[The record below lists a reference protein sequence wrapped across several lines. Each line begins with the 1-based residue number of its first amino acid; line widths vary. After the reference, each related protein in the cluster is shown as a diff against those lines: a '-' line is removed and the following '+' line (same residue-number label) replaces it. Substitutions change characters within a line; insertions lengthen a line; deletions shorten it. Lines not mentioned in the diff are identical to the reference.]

1 VVIPSYHRLDRLP
14 VLIATYLGQ
23 GADEIVVVLDG
34 PHPGWESSVAVG
46 ADERIRVT
54 ELPQNVGLAV
64 ARIAGLRAS
73 VGDVVLA
80 VDDDVE
86 PGPGF
91 VEAHRRFHR
100 PGGDRVLQGFMPVAL
115 PARRGRDDA
124 PTYLYARD
132 YLRQAEAWRAGDST
146 TLLRSLWGGTL
157 SLPRELY
164 LRAEK
169 LRPSIRLDY
178 NEDLDLGL
186 RLELLGATARFDER
200 ARAAHRHSRG
210 LLAFERECIAR
221 GRAIAEL
228 ERRWGERPAQL
239 TPIIVIPRSYN
250 RLLGLLQRRVA
261 ARNDSGFLERMLELV
276 YRLAGLVRAWPVQDG
291 VARLLRRALAMR
303 GYRMALSASSP

>member
-14 VLIATYLGQ
+14 GLIATYLGQ

-34 PHPGWESSVAVG
+34 PHPGWEASVAVG

-54 ELPQNVGLAV
+54 ELPLNVGLAV

-91 VEAHRRFHR
+91 VETHRRFHR
-100 PGGDRVLQGFMPVAL
+100 PGGDRVLQGYMPVAL
-115 PARRGRDDA
+115 PTRRGRDDA

-210 LLAFERECIAR
+210 LRAFERECVAR

-239 TPIIVIPRSYN
+239 TPIILIPRSYN
-250 RLLGLLQRRVA
+250 RVLARIQRRVA
-261 ARNDSGFLERMLELV
+261 ERNDPGPLERTLEV
-276 YRLAGLVRAWPVQDG
+276 IYRLAGLLRMWPVQDG

-303 GYRMALSASSP
+303 GYRMALAASSP